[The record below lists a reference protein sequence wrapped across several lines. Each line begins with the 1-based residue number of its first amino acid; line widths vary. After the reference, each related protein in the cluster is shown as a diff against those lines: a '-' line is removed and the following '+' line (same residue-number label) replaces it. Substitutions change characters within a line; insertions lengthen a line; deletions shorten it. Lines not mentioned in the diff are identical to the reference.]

1 EEGLTQDVFVAA
13 VDGGGATAV
22 GRGGGT
28 FEVFAGEG
36 VEGELLHGSQCS
48 HARRSLTRAMR
59 GRSWR
64 PPPPPGR
71 PYRGP
76 RPPRQWRR
84 AVDTAAAA
92 PGAHHARPAGGDRA
106 PAAHP
111 VLARPDVRALGGGPG
126 RRGRSAAAGHGA
138 RHPGRG
144 WELLA
149 IESTLVCVTAPEW
162 V

>member
-1 EEGLTQDVFVAA
+1 LAAGEADAAAQDQEGGLAGAVVLGEAGTGGQREEGLAQDVFVAA

-84 AVDTAAAA
+84 AVDTAA
-92 PGAHHARPAGGDRA
+92 
-106 PAAHP
+106 
-111 VLARPDVRALGGGPG
+111 
-126 RRGRSAAAGHGA
+126 
-138 RHPGRG
+138 
-144 WELLA
+144 
-149 IESTLVCVTAPEW
+149 
-162 V
+162 